1 MVLGGWSHPALY
13 SPALMVSDFPL
24 GSSKRSLVD
33 SVDIMYMPK
42 KRMTRLMPTGTSPI
56 QMAVENQPTQSWDRK
71 NPVDGTLNGWICKE
85 TKHNQL
91 HQYLIGRS
99 AMMQSG
105 AERRQSASVLDW
117 QACDDAV
124 WCRKE
129 AECISTRLAGL
140 RWCSPVQKGGRAVE
154 CSHPDIHWQMLCT
167 QVVMGSILT
176 WCYTLSSSLVEGSHP
191 SDGVRKH
198 ETISSHTHKRL
209 WGSWKFRIS
218 RVSFLRCVP
227 HCIHIRLARLEN
239 TAHVAASLPRKGDE
253 IYSGRD

>member
-1 MVLGGWSHPALY
+1 MVLVGWLHPTLY

-42 KRMTRLMPTGTSPI
+42 KRMMRLMPTGTSPI

-91 HQYLIGRS
+91 HQYLIGRP

-105 AERRQSASVLDW
+105 AERMQSASVLDW

-124 WCRKE
+124 WSRKE
-129 AECISTRLAGL
+129 AEWLNVLTLTFTGNCCAL
-140 RWCSPVQKGGRAVE
+140 RWSWVQSWLGAILCLLVWWKG
-154 CSHPDIHWQMLCT
+154 HILQ
-167 QVVMGSILT
+167 MGSESML
-176 WCYTLSSSLVEGSHP
+176 YLN
-191 SDGVRKH
+191 
-198 ETISSHTHKRL
+198 ISSHTHKRF